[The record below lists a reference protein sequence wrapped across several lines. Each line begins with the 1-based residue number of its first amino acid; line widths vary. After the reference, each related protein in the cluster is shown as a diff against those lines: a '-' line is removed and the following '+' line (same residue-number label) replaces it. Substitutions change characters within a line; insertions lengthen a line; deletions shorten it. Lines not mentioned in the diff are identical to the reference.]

1 MTPIELYSKKP
12 SEFYERKL
20 LETQEILQN
29 AVAEYGK
36 IVQAT
41 SLGVEDMVITDFIH
55 RLGLPISIAM
65 LDTKKLHQQ
74 TLDLKDQ
81 AEAHY
86 GLTIKAYYPN
96 QEQVDEYVQKNG
108 ENGIFESVELRKE
121 CCHIRKL
128 VPLKALLKGHEAWIT
143 GLRKEQSNFRA
154 NLEVIEQ
161 ENPSDAT
168 QPKVKIN
175 PLLDW
180 TIGDIWHYVKEYNVP
195 YNPLHDQFFVSI
207 GCEPCTRAIALGED
221 FRAGRW
227 WWEQDG
233 AKECGLHV
241 HETSSLSNRPSKQ

>member
-20 LETQEILQN
+20 LETQEILKN
-29 AVAEYGK
+29 AVAEYGQ

-81 AEAHY
+81 AKTHY
-86 GLTIKAYYPN
+86 NLEIKTYYPD
-96 QEQVDEYVQKNG
+96 EDQVAEYVKKNG

-128 VPLKALLKGHEAWIT
+128 VPLKVMLKGHEAWIT
-143 GLRKEQSNFRA
+143 GLRREQSNFRA
-154 NLEVIEQ
+154 NLQIVEQ

-180 TIGDIWHYVKEYNVP
+180 TIGDIWHYVKENNVP
-195 YNPLHDQFFVSI
+195 YNPLHDQFYVSI

-241 HETSSLSNRPSKQ
+241 HDASSLSNRPSK

>member
-1 MTPIELYSKKP
+1 MTPIDLYSKKP
-12 SEFYERKL
+12 SDLYDSKL
-20 LETQEILQN
+20 LETQEILRQ
-29 AVAEYGK
+29 AVKNYGSL
-36 IVQAT
+36 VQAT
-41 SLGVEDMVITDFIH
+41 SLGVEDMVITDLIH
-55 RLGLPISIAM
+55 RLNLPISVAM
-65 LDTKKLHQQ
+65 LDTQKLHQQ

-81 AEAHY
+81 AESHY
-86 GLTIKAYYPN
+86 GIEIKTYYPDAT
-96 QEQVDEYVQKNG
+96 QAADYVRKNG
-108 ENGIFESVELRKE
+108 EKGIFESVELRKE

-154 NLEVIEQ
+154 NLQVVEQ
-161 ENPSDAT
+161 ENPSDQT
-168 QPKVKIN
+168 QPNFKLN
-175 PLLDW
+175 PLLEW
-180 TIGDIWHYVKEYNVP
+180 TMGDIWHYVKENNVP

-241 HETSSLSNRPSKQ
+241 HEASSLSNRPAK

>member
-1 MTPIELYSKKP
+1 MTPIELYSKNP
-12 SEFYERKL
+12 SDQYDRKL
-20 LETQEILQN
+20 LETQEILRQAVQN
-29 AVAEYGK
+29 YK
-36 IVQAT
+36 PIVQAT
-41 SLGVEDMVITDFIH
+41 SLGVEDMLITDIIR
-55 RLGLPISIAM
+55 RLNLPITVAM
-65 LDTKKLHQQ
+65 LDTKKLHKE
-74 TLDLKDQ
+74 TLDLKEK
-81 AEAHY
+81 AESFY
-86 GLTIKAYYPN
+86 NIEIKTYYPDP
-96 QEQVDEYVQKNG
+96 EQVTEYNQKHG
-108 ENGIFESVELRKE
+108 EDAIFRSVELRKE

-128 VPLKALLKGHEAWIT
+128 VPLKSLLKGHEAWIT

-154 NLEVIEQ
+154 NLQVIEQ

-180 TIGDIWHYVKEYNVP
+180 TIGDVWYYIKENNVP
-195 YNPLHDQFFVSI
+195 YNQLHDEFYVSI

-241 HETSSLSNRPSKQ
+241 HEASPLSNRPTK